1 MLRSSGANFSKLCK
15 GFPCKIPKIWFTWLR
30 MTHMTSKCL
39 HYISNKSIIINHP
52 KPAKSNQ
59 NQSKTLKPSATT
71 HNHPQPSKN
80 QNLAQLKSTVNYLS
94 SAEKPIQNLLFLVWC
109 LSGNS

>member
-1 MLRSSGANFSKLCK
+1 
-15 GFPCKIPKIWFTWLR
+15 

-59 NQSKTLKPSATT
+59 NQSKTLKIIC
-71 HNHPQPSKN
+71 NHPQPPKS
-80 QNLAQLKSTVNYLS
+80 QNLTQLKSTVNYLP
-94 SAEKPIQNLLFLVWC
+94 SAEKPIQNLMFLVRC